1 VLVRRRGG
9 QLATLEP
16 PARGPVSLDATL
28 PACIGRVDL
37 EDGLQHFGDVDATA
51 GTVEERALVKAF
63 DDGDPTTLEVF
74 LVPSFDGGGRIGE
87 SFIASDGGSLRNV
100 VLLDRAGVR
109 GGRASS
115 ALAHEL
121 GHILLDDPGHPDDF
135 GADTPTRLMDA
146 DAVNPSA
153 FGPRRLVAT
162 ECARAIRQSGPGSP
176 LPLLRAWPLGP
187 LMSRV
192 R

>member
-1 VLVRRRGG
+1 
-9 QLATLEP
+9 
-16 PARGPVSLDATL
+16 
-28 PACIGRVDL
+28 
-37 EDGLQHFGDVDATA
+37 
-51 GTVEERALVKAF
+51 
-63 DDGDPTTLEVF
+63 
-74 LVPSFDGGGRIGE
+74 
-87 SFIASDGGSLRNV
+87 V

-153 FGPRRLVAT
+153 FGPRRLVAA

-187 LMSRV
+187 LPGRA